1 MRIQLPLLALLTA
14 CAQPPPPVAPR
25 DFTLEADA
33 LLRGMGPSWTCRNDR
48 DCQQGEARAVCTL
61 GTCFGLLT
69 TDERVTRALLVER
82 LGAADVKVQVAATR
96 TLLDMLGNENAT
108 NGQKIA
114 AIDGLAAV
122 LAKTPNDEV
131 QTLLRLFA
139 ADKDETLAV
148 TARLALGR
156 LGDPSVRAGLL
167 EDLTR
172 GTELLRAEAARALQP
187 ALADVQVKQ
196 ALAAALQDPS
206 PVVQL
211 AALRALAPLVSDLK
225 GGRDPLVAGKLA
237 DLAAR
242 APAFRYE
249 VEELLAGGGK

>member
-1 MRIQLPLLALLTA
+1 VRQLLPLFALLTS
-14 CAQPPPPVAPR
+14 CAQPPPPVAVR
-25 DFTLEADA
+25 DFKNEADA
-33 LLRGMGPSWTCRNDR
+33 LLHGLGATVTCRNDR
-48 DCQQGEARAVCTL
+48 DCQQGEVRAVCTL

-82 LGAADVKVQVAATR
+82 LAAADVQVQAAATQP
-96 TLLDMLGNENAT
+96 LLEVLGNEAAT

-122 LAKTPNDEV
+122 LARTPNDEV

-139 ADKDETLAV
+139 AEKDETLAV

-156 LGDPSVRAGLL
+156 LGDASVRAALL

-172 GTELLRAEAARALQP
+172 GTELLRTEAARALQP
-187 ALADVQVKQ
+187 AVADANVKLALGK
-196 ALAAALQDPS
+196 ALDDGS

-211 AALRALAPLVSDLK
+211 AALRSLASV
-225 GGRDPLVAGKLA
+225 GRDPLVAGKLA
-237 DLAAR
+237 DLAAH